1 MKKQSWF
8 KKHEKAAVAG
18 ACAAVLGVTG
28 ITAFQLQSVHAMT
41 YSVEKG
47 SRDTGVQVTKKE
59 RQEMRERIEEK
70 IRELE
75 KYDVTYDSRE
85 DAIYYD
91 GRKVLCIVD
100 QLRNGTNTEDY
111 DYIYCV
117 DGDVTLY
124 TERNAD
130 GVLTG
135 VRVDS
140 GEDNRFRGDFSDDD
154 YTYRGKDDEIFFG
167 FDDEEEWE
175 EEAEYLKD
183 KYGNLFMLSFSTAV
197 DEVTVIDKGT
207 GDVCIE
213 RDNPFGTTVISDYAI
228 AAEAAEAEEVVGES
242 IASEKLNIVMEDV
255 EQDAVVKSGR
265 AAENIAE
272 EGRYSSAYMD
282 ENNVMYMDD
291 NYDLFESLGL
301 KWNKDKGYWTYN
313 DEKVKVIWVE
323 DGSFTSYGNLSD
335 GVYLY
340 VRKDSGNGKVS
351 FEVEELTRSEMQEL
365 SQQNHPGNSIP

>member
-8 KKHEKAAVAG
+8 KKHEKAAVAA

-47 SRDTGVQVTKKE
+47 SRDTGIQVTKKE

-111 DYIYCV
+111 IYCA
-117 DGDVTLY
+117 DGDITLY

-140 GEDNRFRGDFSDDD
+140 GEDNRFRGDFFDDD
-154 YTYRGKDDEIFFG
+154 YIYRGKDDEIFFG

-175 EEAEYLKD
+175 EETEYLKD
-183 KYGNLFMLSFSTAV
+183 KYGNLFMFSFSTAV
-197 DEVTVIDKGT
+197 DEVTVLDQGT

-213 RDNPFGTTVISDYAI
+213 RDAPFGTTVISDYDI
-228 AAEAAEAEEVVGES
+228 AAEAAEAIGETIESEELDS
-242 IASEKLNIVMEDV
+242 AMEDLGRDV
-255 EQDAVVKSGR
+255 TAKSAR
-265 AAENIAE
+265 AAETIAE
-272 EGRYSSAYMD
+272 EGRCSSAYMD

-351 FEVEELTRSEMQEL
+351 FQVEELTRSEMQEL